1 MVHSQ
6 VDQRRHRDRVRLP
19 AHLHVLL
26 IVRITVLHRE
36 VVDLMLRDH
45 FRHIYRIRWS
55 PGLDRH
61 LLSFS

>member
-1 MVHSQ
+1 Q
-6 VDQRRHRDRVRLP
+6 VRLP
-19 AHLHVLL
+19 AHLQLLL

-45 FRHIYRIRWS
+45 FRHIYRILWS

-61 LLSFS
+61 LL